1 MDRELV
7 DHYKRELSILYEYA
21 AAFAEEYP
29 GIADRLGGLTR
40 ERGDPMVTGLLEGTA
55 LLAARVQLKLKH
67 EFSEFTFSLLDQLV
81 PNYMAPTPSMMLAQI
96 KPVFGDPD
104 LRQGRTIA
112 KGGVLDAVYRD
123 KDRNIACTFTLCED
137 ASYGPFDMPKAEYL
151 PSVAPLQGLG
161 LNTGPEDAAG
171 LRLTLRLRLMPKP
184 EDEPA
189 ENAGLEDLATHVAGV
204 AMDSLT
210 VHLVGAEADAISLY
224 EQVFAHL
231 TGCHLRYLDSFG
243 DARTITMGRDQI
255 EQIGFGPD
263 DRLLPYEERL
273 FRGFELLQEYVTFP
287 RKFMGFRLNG
297 LRRALARTH
306 GRVVDL
312 FLTFDQSVPRLSAA
326 VDARMFALYAV
337 PAINLFKKTTD
348 RIPLKPNQHEYQVIP
363 DRTQYLS
370 YEPHRL
376 IDVFLHH
383 AGQKEKRRVQPIYRS
398 TLEPPDGKDAL
409 YFSTRRLER
418 RRTAQERRGEGA
430 GRYAGADLY
439 LSISPPG
446 GGEARNSKPE
456 ISTLAYCSNRHL
468 AEFLPVG
475 RGGTDFRLRD
485 NTALD
490 VMAAVPPTAPREAP
504 IMWRHEVPQQSS
516 VGRMAWQVVNLLGLN
531 HLGLGESD
539 GRALREILSLF
550 ADLTDPVME
559 RRIRGVK
566 GVVLRDVIRRLPQ
579 RTGVGAARGIEVR
592 LIMEDKAFEGSGVF
606 LLGAVLERF
615 FAEYVSLNHFVQ
627 TVVETTE
634 RGVIARWPPRSGS
647 RSRL

>member
-7 DHYKRELSILYEYA
+7 EHYKRELSVLYEYA
-21 AAFAEEYP
+21 SAFAEEYP

-40 ERGDPMVTGLLEGTA
+40 ERIDPMVTGLLEGTA
-55 LLAARVQLKLKH
+55 LLAARVQLKLKS

-81 PNYMAPTPSMMLAQI
+81 PNYMAPTPSVMLAQI

-104 LRQGRTIA
+104 LRSGRKTA
-112 KGGVLDAVYRD
+112 KGSTLDAVYRD
-123 KDRNIACTFTLCED
+123 KDRNIACTFTLCD
-137 ASYGPFDMPKAEYL
+137 DITYGPFDLTRGEYL
-151 PSVAPLQGLG
+151 PSVAPLQSLG
-161 LNTGPEDAAG
+161 LNAGAEIASG
-171 LRLTLRLRLMPKP
+171 LRLTLRLRLMPNA

-189 ENAGLEDLATHVAGV
+189 DSVVIDDPTATVKGCGLDG
-204 AMDSLT
+204 LT
-210 VHLVGAEADAISLY
+210 FHLVGAEADAIALY
-224 EQVFAHL
+224 EQVFSHL
-231 TGCHLRYLDSFG
+231 NGLHLRYLDGFG
-243 DARTITMGRDQI
+243 DAKVVSVGSGQV
-255 EQIGFGPD
+255 EQIGFGPEE
-263 DRLLPYEERL
+263 RILPYEERL
-273 FRGFELLQEYVTFP
+273 FRGFELLQEYVAFP
-287 RKFMGFRLNG
+287 RKFIGFRING
-297 LRRALARTH
+297 LRRALGEAQ
-306 GRVVDL
+306 GRSVDL
-312 FLTFDQSVPRLSAA
+312 ILTFDQSNPRLAAA
-326 VDARMFALYAV
+326 VDASMFALYAV
-337 PAINLFKKTTD
+337 PAVNLFKKTTD
-348 RIPLKPNQHEYQVIP
+348 RMPIKPGQHEYQVIP

-376 IDVFLHH
+376 IDVYLHH
-383 AGQKEKRRVQPIYRS
+383 AGQKQKQRIQPIYRS
-398 TLEPPDGKDAL
+398 TLEPAGDGSKL

-418 RRTAQERRGEGA
+418 KRTAQERRGEGT

-439 LSISPPG
+439 ISISPPG
-446 GGEARNSKPE
+446 GGDAKDNKPE
-456 ISTLAYCSNRHL
+456 ISATAYCSNRHL

-475 RGGTDFRLRD
+475 RGGADFRLRD
-485 NTALD
+485 NTSLD
-490 VMAAVPPTAPREAP
+490 VIAAVAPSAPREAP

-539 GRALREILSLF
+539 GRALRELLSLF
-550 ADLTDPVME
+550 ADLSDPVME

-566 GVVLRDVIRRLPQ
+566 GVVMRDVVRRLPQ

-592 LIMEDKAFEGSGVF
+592 LILEDKAFEGSGAY

-647 RSRL
+647 RSHL